1 MSKILIL
8 KEHWLDLILSGE
20 KSMEI
25 RGAPLKAGTY
35 YLGCKKN
42 IYAVAAMGPPI
53 AIATV
58 DHWDSLRPQ
67 HRVQSAE
74 LPYAKTFGMPILEVR
89 RVNRMPFAHPRG
101 AIGIVRYRAP

>member
-8 KEHWLDLILSGE
+8 KEYWLDLILSGE

-35 YLGCKKN
+35 YLVCKRN
-42 IYAVAAMGPPI
+42 IYAVATMGPPI

-67 HRVQSAE
+67 HRVESAA
-74 LPYAKTFGMPILEVR
+74 LPYAKTFGMPIIAVR

-101 AIGIVRYRAP
+101 AIGIVRYRTP